1 MRRNGWNA
9 AVLTVVL
16 LGAAPA
22 AGADAVK
29 EARTYFNAGAQ
40 AYEAGQF
47 LAAIQAFE
55 RAYELAPREAIIFT
69 IGQAYRRQFYIDRNP
84 AHLKL
89 AIKHYRDY
97 LAKVPEGGRRADAA
111 EALAELEP
119 LAARLS
125 MEDPAAA
132 PPTEVARQT
141 RVMVTSPT
149 EGARVSLDG
158 GAPAKLPLIAP
169 VETGKHKIVVSAPGF
184 FDETREVQA
193 ADGALLALD
202 LVLREK
208 PATLEVRVE
217 TDAEISVDGRLIG
230 VSPLD
235 RPIELPAGTHVVAVM
250 KNGRQGH
257 SVDVKLERGKRHRL
271 DVALE
276 STGQRVAS
284 TILFGTAG
292 AALVTGGVFTA
303 LAFNQ
308 QTEAQ
313 DIRTKADE
321 RNIARSDLV
330 AYNDTIDRRDA
341 YRRGAFVSFG
351 ASVALA
357 GTGLLLYSFD
367 RPSLRGTTGLERVP
381 DAQDKAPDPGAEPM
395 MELSAAPLWAPDF
408 AGASLLGRF

>member
-1 MRRNGWNA
+1 MMRKGWTA
-9 AVLTVVL
+9 AVLTLVFW
-16 LGAAPA
+16 GAAPEA
-22 AGADAVK
+22 QADSVK

-84 AHLKL
+84 AHLKA

-125 MEDPAAA
+125 MEDPATSA
-132 PPTEVARQT
+132 PAEGARQT

-149 EGARVSLDG
+149 EGARVSLNDRP
-158 GAPAKLPLIAP
+158 AAKLPLIAP
-169 VETGKHKIVVSAPGF
+169 VESGKHTIVVSAPGF
-184 FDETREVQA
+184 FEETREVEA
-193 ADGALLALD
+193 ADGALHALD
-202 LVLREK
+202 FVLREK
-208 PATLEVRVE
+208 PATLEVRAE
-217 TDAEISVDGRLIG
+217 PNAEISVDGRLIG

-235 RPIELPAGTHVVAVM
+235 RPIELPAGTHVVTVM
-250 KNGRQGH
+250 KNGRQAH

-271 DVALE
+271 DANLE
-276 STGQRVAS
+276 ATGQRVAS

-292 AALVTGGVFTA
+292 AALVTGGVFTV

-308 QTEAQ
+308 QGEAQ
-313 DIRTKADE
+313 DIRTKADGE
-321 RNIARSDLV
+321 NIARSDLLS
-330 AYNDTIDRRDA
+330 YNDTLDRRDA
-341 YRRGAFVSFG
+341 YRRGAFISYG
-351 ASVALA
+351 ATVALA

-367 RPSLRGTTGLERVP
+367 RPSLRGTAGLERVP
-381 DAQDKAPDPGAEPM
+381 DAQEKAPDPVAEPT